1 MMKRFKRCSIN
12 WEKTGKRLRMLRT
25 QNQNLRRYVCWCL
38 RFDRGNCSGDCQS
51 CEYEMDASIS
61 RAELAQVFTTTESV
75 VFNWEAGKTTPNLE
89 DLFLYA
95 KICGITLEDILVFDA

>member
-1 MMKRFKRCSIN
+1 MKKIERRWIN

-25 QNQNLRRYVCWCL
+25 QNVNLRRYVCWSL
-38 RFDRGNCSGDCQS
+38 KFDRGNCSGDCQS

-61 RAELAQVFTTTESV
+61 RSELAEIFTTSESV
-75 VFNWEAGKTTPNLE
+75 VFNWEAGKTSPDLE

-95 KICGITLEDILVFDA
+95 NICGITLEDILVFDE